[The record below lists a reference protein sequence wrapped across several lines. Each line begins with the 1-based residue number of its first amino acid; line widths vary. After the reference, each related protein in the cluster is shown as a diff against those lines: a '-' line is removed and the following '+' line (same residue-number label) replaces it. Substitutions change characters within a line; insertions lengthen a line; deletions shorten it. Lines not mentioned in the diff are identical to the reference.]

1 MKLAL
6 VLGLVLTSGCLAATM
21 PATGGMAM
29 TPQIVQT
36 AGTHAFSGPYDRV
49 FAAVA
54 SALQSEGFP
63 IATSNSAEGMIKTG
77 QKLIRAEAVSTADYR
92 GTGYGTMT
100 TAEITRQYVIRVR
113 ASGTTTVVTAE
124 PRIFEGNAELSGQP
138 IWDLDGPEGERNLW
152 QRLFRDI
159 SEAL

>member
-1 MKLAL
+1 MKLSL
-6 VLGLVLTSGCLAATM
+6 VLALASGCLSATM
-21 PATGGMAM
+21 PPAVTGGMTM
-29 TPQIVQT
+29 TPQIVQA
-36 AGTHAFSGPYDRV
+36 AGTHAFSAPYDRV

-54 SALQSEGFP
+54 NALQSEGFP
-63 IATSNSAEGMIKTG
+63 IAISNSSEGMIKTG
-77 QKLIRAEAVSTADYR
+77 QKLIRTEAVSAADYR
-92 GTGYGTMT
+92 GNGYGTMT
-100 TAEITRQYVIRVR
+100 TAEITRQYVIRIH
-113 ASGTTTVVTAE
+113 ASGDTTVVIAE